1 MAGIDQESFNKQLY
15 DLLKVRGYNPVPK
28 NNKNQNVGTPQEAH
42 IFEFTFKKDGEEY
55 GKVWTTIDD
64 AQNVIVYFDS
74 EQTESPEGQTRGVSY
89 DDSWSGFLEHLKAW
103 AQKKQ
108 LDFELANKD
117 RVGDDMRQREYWK
130 MKQKVDEGYYPMG
143 KQASCNNSIPTV
155 KIILQHTRKI
165 EEGEQRHRNVA
176 KIFLETQE
184 GERFLAPT
192 TRPGVAQVYARHLAE
207 GGEPQDER
215 WNHIKSICEEYNK
228 MAGFVRA
235 TRNNE
240 FSESVQPLVNEGINH
255 YKKLR
260 ESLGKMR
267 TKKGYNKYFESWTPA
282 LMEEESDESVAEMF
296 VEETIDPRIES
307 AMPIL
312 SRLKRTLPEMHLMPE
327 VEQLEEWSNNI
338 ITGAILNE
346 SSLTEN
352 ILKKIKAIRDK
363 KKRIKEIDKELKRL
377 DTEWHKAGPKHSED
391 WDFIDRKQAIRS
403 KEDKLTK
410 ELLKLRKESFENK
423 NNSLEES
430 ATSTYTPKR
439 KPIDVELHELRR
451 IDNPRDIKDEE
462 FLKQIKQEGYVV
474 LEHPET
480 LKVYLYDT
488 VGDFIDSEHDSI
500 PDAIGYAKK
509 NIYDYSMYEGMSNE
523 SQGPSGASADFGAQ
537 HYKDV
542 AKLAKKEKERKR
554 REEEEFL
561 EKYKDELDDD
571 NSLNEI
577 SKRKT
582 KAYLKKARAD
592 AEKRAEYDY
601 DMEHPKS
608 HRFGNRITGIERAE
622 DRLYGVDKEFDED
635 LDANQKRAGQ
645 LGPYEKI
652 GSKGAV
658 GKLVGESVEKLF
670 AITVDGKEYKYGYE
684 IDDEEDNS
692 KIFHYVIDPEG
703 KEHSM
708 DWSPYDSPSEEDIQ
722 LWIEMGMPS
731 RRDFGLN
738 SPLRR
743 EYLEKHHQYMKEMAT
758 IKRFL

>member
-42 IFEFTFKKDGEEY
+42 VFEFTFKKDGEEY
-55 GKVWTTIDD
+55 GKSWATIDD
-64 AQNVIVYFDS
+64 AQNVIVYFDN
-74 EQTESPEGQTRGVSY
+74 EQSESPEGQTRGVDY
-89 DDSWSGFLEHLKAW
+89 DDSWSGFLEHLKMW
-103 AQKKQ
+103 AQRKQ
-108 LDFELANKD
+108 LSFELANKD
-117 RVGDDMRQREYWK
+117 RLGYDMRQREYWK

-192 TRPGVAQVYARHLAE
+192 TRPGIAQVYARHLAE
-207 GGEPQDER
+207 GGEPHDER
-215 WNHIKSICEEYNK
+215 WNHIKTICEEYNK

-312 SRLKRTLPEMHLMPE
+312 SRLKRTLPEMQMMPE
-327 VEQLEEWSNNI
+327 VEQLEEWSSNI
-338 ITGAILNE
+338 ITGAILN
-346 SSLTEN
+346 
-352 ILKKIKAIRDK
+352 
-363 KKRIKEIDKELKRL
+363 
-377 DTEWHKAGPKHSED
+377 
-391 WDFIDRKQAIRS
+391 
-403 KEDKLTK
+403 
-410 ELLKLRKESFENK
+410 
-423 NNSLEES
+423 ES

-439 KPIDVELHELRR
+439 KSIDVDLEELKR
-451 IDNPRDIKDEE
+451 IDNPKDIKDEE

-480 LKVYLYDT
+480 LKVYFYDT
-488 VGDFIDSEHDSI
+488 VGGFVDSEHDSV
-500 PDAIGYAKK
+500 PDAIKYAKE
-509 NIYDYSMYEGMSNE
+509 NIYDYSLDEGK
-523 SQGPSGASADFGAQ
+523 Q
-537 HYKDV
+537 
-542 AKLAKKEKERKR
+542 L
-554 REEEEFL
+554 
-561 EKYKDELDDD
+561 DELNRGHSKEDED

-577 SKRKT
+577 SKRKA

-592 AEKRAEYDY
+592 AETRAEYDY

-608 HRFGNRITGIERAE
+608 HRFGNRIRGIERAE
-622 DRLYGVDKEFDED
+622 DRLHYGYDDFDEDSEKVNEEPLRAIDPETYDQLRKDTIELYKREKARKEREEDERFAKQNNDEEFDED

-658 GKLVGESVEKLF
+658 GKLVGESQ
-670 AITVDGKEYKYGYE
+670 
-684 IDDEEDNS
+684 IDELED
-692 KIFHYVIDPEG
+692 
-703 KEHSM
+703 
-708 DWSPYDSPSEEDIQ
+708 
-722 LWIEMGMPS
+722 L
-731 RRDFGLN
+731 
-738 SPLRR
+738 
-743 EYLEKHHQYMKEMAT
+743 
-758 IKRFL
+758 KRFF